1 MDSDNTPE
9 HYPVFRL
16 VNLYSG
22 HISEYTYGDAPPYL
36 AVSHTWRARLFP
48 PTIPFVQSAGGRAIL
63 IVVRKY
69 FPSLSHCWVDTLCI
83 KQDDE
88 EDKERQIPMMGEIY
102 QGAVAVTVALATKLT
117 ISQEEIDFLSEKLEG
132 ACFMVANETW
142 SENGLYWEKGPGR
155 EIIIKAM
162 NGLEI
167 FTRDEWAC
175 RVWTLQEFVLA
186 RSIVWIG
193 SDYIPLRVRE
203 ILFSAIPDI
212 CNTLNINE
220 CIGGKYTRLYS
231 YFLGM
236 INCKRKAIDR
246 TRIMELLGNRSAT
259 VPADEIYGVMA
270 ASGVILDLTRP
281 NRSREHIW
289 RLWCEQAIREGHIR
303 WALLPPYISPQFK
316 LKLSS
321 EWNCVLPDFYMRH
334 QSSSASALDTIK
346 PVGPVSVNADD
357 GTVIMTGRW
366 AGSCKLIRRLGS
378 VYEESVKG
386 PINRPITLIVL
397 AGGNWLLALRL
408 ALAFGAGRYNRK
420 QRIMIARVL
429 QSNFTRAIRA
439 IERNAEESF
448 QLRILGRR
456 EATVWEDFMTLQ
468 MGVMVG
474 MNYGVAYLVEIRNS
488 IQRTYAVAVF
498 GDRKFVPIGPGA
510 RLEALHFEANTI
522 DDRWVLVIIQRPD
535 SMSENMAENITLH
548 KVAMTLPLSLTSDI
562 NYAKKYG
569 QHVLSVGPAYQQFR
583 IGGSRCC
590 ICSTL
595 MTEDRSREV
604 EQQQEQQ
611 DQEQNQDSFHTVFK
625 ARVYGRMVIQIK
637 RRRSILVH
645 QKHSARYKGFRRL
658 K

>member
-1 MDSDNTPE
+1 MDSDKTPD
-9 HYPVFRL
+9 HYPVLRL

-22 HISEYTYGDAPPYL
+22 HISEYSYGDAPPYL

-48 PTIPFVQSAGGRAIL
+48 TKIPFIQSAGGRAIL
-63 IVVRKY
+63 IVARKY

-83 KQDDE
+83 NQDDE
-88 EDKERQIPMMGEIY
+88 KDKERQIPMMGEIY
-102 QGAVAVTVALATKLT
+102 QGAIAVTVALATKLT
-117 ISQEEIDFLSEKLEG
+117 ISQEEIDVLSEKLED

-142 SENGLYWEKGPGR
+142 SEDGLYWETGPGR
-155 EIIIKAM
+155 EMIIKAM
-162 NGLEI
+162 NGLER
-167 FTRDEWAC
+167 FTRDDWAC
-175 RVWTLQEFVLA
+175 RIWTLQEFVLA

-203 ILFSAIPDI
+203 VLFSAIPDL
-212 CNTLNINE
+212 CDTLNISE
-220 CIGGKYTRLYS
+220 CIGGKYKRLYS

-236 INCKRKAIDR
+236 INCRRKVIDR

-259 VPADEIYGVMA
+259 EPVDEIYGVMA
-270 ASGVILDLTRP
+270 ASGVILDLSRP
-281 NRSREHIW
+281 HRSREYIW

-303 WALLPPYISPQFK
+303 WALLPPYVSAECK
-316 LKLSS
+316 LKSSS
-321 EWNCVLPDFYMRH
+321 EWNCVLPDFYTRH

-346 PVGPVSVNADD
+346 PVGPVSVNTDD

-378 VYEESVKG
+378 VYEDSSVKG
-386 PINRPITLIVL
+386 IIHRHITLIVL

-420 QRIMIARVL
+420 QTIMIARVL

-439 IERNAEESF
+439 IERSTEESF
-448 QLRILGRR
+448 QPRIHGSR
-456 EATVWEDFMTLQ
+456 EATVWADLMKLQ

-474 MNYGVAYLVEIRNS
+474 MNDGVAYLVEIRNS
-488 IQRTYAVAVF
+488 VQRTYAVAVF
-498 GDRKFVPIGPGA
+498 GDGKSVPIEPGA

-522 DDRWVLVIIQRPD
+522 DDRWVLMIIQRPD
-535 SMSENMAENITLH
+535 SMSEKMAENVTLH

-562 NYAKKYG
+562 NEAKKYG
-569 QHVLSVGPAYQQFR
+569 QHVLSVGPAYQQFKV
-583 IGGSRCC
+583 GGSRCC

-595 MTEDRSREV
+595 RTEDRSREV
-604 EQQQEQQ
+604 GQQQQNQ
-611 DQEQNQDSFHTVFK
+611 QNQDSFHNVFK
-625 ARVYGRMVIQIK
+625 ARVSSRMVIQIK

-645 QKHSARYKGFRRL
+645 QKHSSRYRGVRRL

>member
-1 MDSDNTPE
+1 MSRMGSENTPD
-9 HYPVFRL
+9 HDPVLRL

-22 HISEYTYGDAPPYL
+22 HMSEYNYDDAPPYV

-48 PTIPFVQSAGGRAIL
+48 PTIPFNQTAGGRAIL

-102 QGAVAVTVALATKLT
+102 HGAVAVTVTLASKLT

-132 ACFMVANETW
+132 ACFMAANETW
-142 SENGLYWEKGPGR
+142 RDDGLYWGNGPGK

-175 RVWTLQEFVLA
+175 RIWTLQEFVLA

-193 SDYIPLRVRE
+193 SDHIPLRVRE
-203 ILFSAIPDI
+203 ILFSAIPSI
-212 CNTLNINE
+212 CNTLNISE

-231 YFLGM
+231 YFSGM
-236 INCKRKAIDR
+236 INCKLRLIDR

-259 VPADEIYGVMA
+259 VPADEIYGAMA
-270 ASGVILDLTRP
+270 ASGVILDLSRP
-281 NRSREHIW
+281 NRSRESIW

-303 WALLPPYISPQFK
+303 WALLPPYVSPQCK
-316 LKLSS
+316 LKSFS

-334 QSSSASALDTIK
+334 KSSTALALDSIK
-346 PVGPVSVNADD
+346 PVGPVSVNKND

-378 VYEESVKG
+378 VYEDSVKG
-386 PINRPITLIVL
+386 LIHRDITLIVL

-420 QRIMIARVL
+420 QTIMIARVL
-429 QSNFTRAIRA
+429 QTNFTRAIRV
-439 IERNAEESF
+439 IERSTEEGF
-448 QLRILGRR
+448 RPRILGSR
-456 EATVWEDFMTLQ
+456 EATVWADFMTLQ
-468 MGVMVG
+468 MGVMPG
-474 MNYGVAYLVEIRNS
+474 MNHGVAYLVEIRNS
-488 IQRTYAVAVF
+488 IKLTYAVAVF
-498 GDRKFVPIGPGA
+498 GDRKFVPIEPA
-510 RLEALHFEANTI
+510 WLEALHFEANTT
-522 DDRWVLVIIQRPD
+522 DDRWVLMIIQRPD
-535 SMSENMAENITLH
+535 SMSGNITLH
-548 KVAMTLPLSLTSDI
+548 KAAMTLPLSLSSDI
-562 NYAKKYG
+562 NFAKKYG
-569 QHVLSVGPAYQQFR
+569 QHVLSMAERQQFR
-583 IGGSRCC
+583 IGGSCCC
-590 ICSTL
+590 ICSTF
-595 MTEDRSREV
+595 MTGDRSRELR
-604 EQQQEQQ
+604 QQQEQQ
-611 DQEQNQDSFHTVFK
+611 SQDYFHTVLK
-625 ARVYGRMVIQIK
+625 ARVSRRIVIQIR

-645 QKHSARYKGFRRL
+645 QRHSARYSGFRRL